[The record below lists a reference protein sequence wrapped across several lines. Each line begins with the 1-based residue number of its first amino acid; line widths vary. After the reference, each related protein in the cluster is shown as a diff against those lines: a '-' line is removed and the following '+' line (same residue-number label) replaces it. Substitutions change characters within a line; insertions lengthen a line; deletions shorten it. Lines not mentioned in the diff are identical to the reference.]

1 MAREF
6 NLFDLIDRETA
17 TLEPEPAS
25 PVPSHKLFKQIVE
38 GLLFSSSE
46 PISFQKLKEIIA
58 EFHPITPSVL
68 RHILMELALEYEKQ
82 QRAFALIEIANG
94 FILRTRANLNGYIDV
109 LMRDRRSE
117 RLSQAAAEVLAI
129 IAYKQPITRPQM
141 EAIRGV
147 DCSGVIQTLIDRN
160 LICAAGKLEA
170 PGRPTLFETTKEFL
184 QHYGLRD
191 VKDLPSMSLMDN

>member
-6 NLFDLIDRETA
+6 NLFDLLERET
-17 TLEPEPAS
+17 TQPPS
-25 PVPSHKLFKQIVE
+25 PPPPSTKLFKQIIE
-38 GLLFSSSE
+38 GLFFCSSE
-46 PISFQKLKEIIA
+46 PLSFQKLREIVA
-58 EFHPITPSVL
+58 EFHPISPSTL
-68 RHILMELALEYEKQ
+68 RHILMELALDYEKQ
-82 QRAFALIEIANG
+82 ERAFALIEIANG
-94 FILRTRANLNGYIDV
+94 FVLRTREHLNGYIDV
-109 LMRDRRSE
+109 LMRDRRAE

-147 DCSGVIQTLIDRN
+147 DCSGVIQTLLERN

-170 PGRPTLFETTKEFL
+170 PGRPTLFATTKEFL

-191 VKDLPSMSLMDN
+191 VKDLPAMSLMDN

>member
-6 NLFDLIDRETA
+6 NLFDLLERETSPP
-17 TLEPEPAS
+17 PETPS
-25 PVPSHKLFKQIVE
+25 LPSHKLFKQIVE
-38 GLLFSSSE
+38 GLFFSSSE
-46 PISFQKLKEIIA
+46 PLSFQKLREIIA
-58 EFHPITPSVL
+58 EFHPITPATL

-82 QRAFALIEIANG
+82 ERAFALIEIANG
-94 FILRTRANLNGYIDV
+94 FILRTRSHLNGYIDV

-147 DCSGVIQTLIDRN
+147 DCSGVIQTLLERN